1 MNKRKVLQKLRSMEK
16 VDRSSYYSVL
26 PLDYQIDL
34 DVVLSVYP
42 YILGDEAERENFI
55 DNIIEFYTKDY
66 LEVRNLLKSGR
77 TDSWVIA
84 FIDIEFFTA
93 RELYNIAC
101 DAIKADYKMYG
112 NLTPLTTNIVDTF
125 ELYKRP
131 HLMYNIATKY
141 FELLKYL
148 TKEQKSMVIWKMF
161 GKN

>member
-1 MNKRKVLQKLRSMEK
+1 MNKRKVLQKLKSLENMDK
-16 VDRSSYYSVL
+16 PSFYSVL

-34 DVVLSVYP
+34 DVMLSVYP
-42 YILGDEAERENFI
+42 YILGDEKERDNFI
-55 DNIIEFYTKDY
+55 DNITEFYAKDY
-66 LEVRNLLKSGR
+66 LELRNLLQSGK
-77 TDSWVIA
+77 TDSWVVA

-93 RELYNIAC
+93 RELYHIAC
-101 DAIKADYKMYG
+101 DAIKADYKRYG
-112 NLTPLTTNIVDTF
+112 HLTPLTLDIVDTF

-131 HLMYNIATKY
+131 HLMYSIVTKY